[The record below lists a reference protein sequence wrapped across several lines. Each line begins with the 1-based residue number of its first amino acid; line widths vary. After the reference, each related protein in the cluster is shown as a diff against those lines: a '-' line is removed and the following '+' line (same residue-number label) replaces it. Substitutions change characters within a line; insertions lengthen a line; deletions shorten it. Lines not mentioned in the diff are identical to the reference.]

1 MSDSFFAPPRNT
13 IQTQST
19 HIFIMGMKKIM
30 KINLSVSKKLLLGFG
45 LILLIVSGISI
56 NSVFSVYSTASIQDR
71 VTKLRVPTVQAG
83 MLLEDGINQSLAG
96 LRGYMILGKNPKK
109 AEIFK
114 NARLKGW
121 KKIDGSMDNFR
132 EFAKNWTVPANIEH
146 LKNME
151 GLVKEFRQA
160 QQEIETI
167 AHNNENIEAYN
178 LLLTEAAPHAGKIL
192 KNISA
197 MIDEESRLEASPQ
210 RKKLL
215 KLLADSRGSFAVG
228 LANIR
233 AYLLSGDT
241 KFRDNF
247 HARWKVNIT
256 RFRQIKD
263 MTSLFSSSQKTAWNN
278 YEKYRTEFSPLPDKM
293 FALRSAPDWNK
304 ANYWLG
310 TKAAPKAKAIK
321 DILHAMRV
329 SQDKLMAAD
338 TKLLDSETNTMIT
351 VMILG
356 VLISIF
362 IGIGIAYYMA
372 RMISVPLQ
380 NMVVRAN
387 AIANGDLTTADYE
400 SSSNDEL
407 AQLGKAINS
416 MNEKLH
422 NVIAKVSNSTAQL
435 ATAAEELSSVA
446 TDSEKDIDSQSSEI
460 DQVATAMNQMTATVQ
475 EVASNAA
482 SAADAAKSAD
492 NEARS
497 GREVVLNSSRAIEE
511 LASNVE
517 STSNVIH
524 KLEEDSD
531 NIGSVLDV
539 IKGIA
544 EQTNLLALNAAIEA
558 ARAGEQGRGFA
569 VVADE
574 VRTLASR
581 TQKSTNEIQ
590 SMIENL
596 QTGSR
601 NAVAVMETGREK
613 AQAGVDYTKEA
624 AESLEAITR
633 AVTTISEMNTM
644 IATAAEEQ
652 SSVANEMNE
661 SIVKISQLGQRTSS
675 GATQTSTSSHEM
687 AKLATDLQLLVG
699 NFKV

>member
-1 MSDSFFAPPRNT
+1 MVP
-13 IQTQST
+13 
-19 HIFIMGMKKIM
+19 M
-30 KINLSVSKKLLLGFG
+30 KIKLNLSVRNKLLFGFG
-45 LILLIVSGISI
+45 LVLFIVLGV
-56 NSVFSVYSTASIQDR
+56 SVNTYFSIQNTKNIQER
-71 VTKLRVPTVQAG
+71 VTNLRTPTVQAG
-83 MLLEDGINQSLAG
+83 MLLEDGMNQSLAG
-96 LRGYMILGKNPKK
+96 LRGYMILGKDPKK
-109 AEIFK
+109 AKIF
-114 NARLKGW
+114 RDERTKGW
-121 KKIDGSMDNFR
+121 EKIDTAMGTFQK
-132 EFAKNWTVPANIEH
+132 FAKNWTVPANVER

-151 GLVKEFRQA
+151 GFVEEFRQA
-160 QQEIETI
+160 QHEVEAISHTNKNI
-167 AHNNENIEAYN
+167 AAFN
-178 LLLTEAAPHAGKIL
+178 LLLTEAAPRAGKIL
-192 KNISA
+192 KNISTI
-197 MIDEESRLEASPQ
+197 IDEEVNLQATPQ

-215 KLLADSRGSFAVG
+215 KLLADSRGSFAIG

-233 AYLLSGDT
+233 AYLLSGDS

-247 HARWKVNIT
+247 KNKWKVNVS
-256 RFRQIKD
+256 RYNQIKA
-263 MTSLFSSSQKTAWNN
+263 MESLFESSQRTAWNN
-278 YEKYRTEFSPLPDKM
+278 YKKYRAEFAPLPEQM
-293 FALRSAPDWNK
+293 FTLRSAPDWNT

-310 TKAAPKAKAIK
+310 TKAAPKARAIK
-321 DILHAMRV
+321 NILQEMRV

-338 TKLLDSETNTMIT
+338 TTLLRSETNAMIT
-351 VMILG
+351 VMIVG

-372 RMISVPLQ
+372 RMISLPLQ
-380 NMVVRAN
+380 NMVTRAN
-387 AIANGDLTTADYE
+387 AIADGDLTTADSE

-407 AQLGKAINS
+407 AQMGRAINN
-416 MNEKLH
+416 MNKNLH

-446 TDSEKDIDSQSSEI
+446 NDSEKNIDSQSSEI

-492 NEARS
+492 NEARG

-517 STSNVIH
+517 DSSNVIH
-524 KLEEDSD
+524 QLEKDSD

-539 IKGIA
+539 IQGIA

-581 TQKSTNEIQ
+581 TQESTNEIQ
-590 SMIENL
+590 NMIERL
-596 QTGSR
+596 QSGSR
-601 NAVAVMETGREK
+601 NAVSVMEAGREK
-613 AQAGVDYTKEA
+613 AQAGVGYTKEA
-624 AESLEAITR
+624 TESLEAITR
-633 AVTTISEMNTM
+633 AVATINEMNTM
-644 IATAAEEQ
+644 IASAAEEQ

-661 SIVKISQLGQRTSS
+661 SIVKISQLGQSTSS
-675 GATQTSTSSHEM
+675 GATQTSTSSQEM
-687 AKLATDLQLLVG
+687 ATLATDLQLLVG